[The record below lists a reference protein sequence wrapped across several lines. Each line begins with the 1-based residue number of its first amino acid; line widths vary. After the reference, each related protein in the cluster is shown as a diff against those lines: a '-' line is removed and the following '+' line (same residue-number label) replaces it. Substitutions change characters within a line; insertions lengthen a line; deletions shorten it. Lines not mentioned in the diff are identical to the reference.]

1 MFVVRPK
8 GSFDRSL
15 GQDTWAAL
23 PHSRVRPRNGG
34 MEVSKPGILN
44 GLDDHQ
50 LARRDVVRGAGYGGM
65 GIALALLLAA
75 CGTGAPNAPA
85 SASPGPIKIGILA
98 DLTGPFT
105 TYGTSLANSAQ
116 LAVKE
121 INGKGGIAGRQISV
135 TVEDTQT
142 EVSATVDK
150 AKKLVQSDKVDLV
163 MGPIGSDA
171 NDAAYK
177 TVVTEGS
184 KLLFYTETFE
194 GGKCNPLYF
203 SFGAVPAQQIRPLIP
218 VLQQKYGPKVMLF
231 GADYVWPRRSF
242 EIAKPII
249 QTNGGTV
256 VAELY
261 LPLIAEDFSELV
273 KTVREKQPD
282 YIFSLYPAVWAS
294 AVKAL
299 ADAKLLDTVGV
310 GTIFLGDPDLPGVGA
325 LAENSYTALPFFTAA
340 NAPGVKPFLDAYA
353 AQFGAGKIPSGGE
366 GVGAYDAVYLYKMA
380 VEKAGST
387 DPKAVAAAL
396 SGLGFTGPTGPVTI
410 TPSHYLQQTINLV
423 QAKGGKYVLVDS
435 FPNMDP
441 EEACTP

>member
-1 MFVVRPK
+1 VNSQGTF
-8 GSFDRSL
+8 
-15 GQDTWAAL
+15 
-23 PHSRVRPRNGG
+23 
-34 MEVSKPGILN
+34 N
-44 GLDDHQ
+44 GLDRD
-50 LARRDVVRGAGYGGM
+50 LGPSRDGIRRAGYGGAA
-65 GIALALLLAA
+65 IVLAALLAA
-75 CGTGAPNAPA
+75 CGTGAPNASA
-85 SASPGPIKIGILA
+85 SAAAGPIKIGVLA

-121 INGKGGIAGRQISV
+121 INGKGGIAGRQITV

-142 EVSATVDK
+142 DVSATVDK
-150 AKKLVQSDKVDLV
+150 AKKLIQSDKVDLV

-249 QTNGGTV
+249 QSNGGTV

-273 KTVREKQPD
+273 TTVREKQPD

-353 AQFGAGKIPSGGE
+353 AQYGAGKIPSGGE

-380 VEKAGST
+380 VEKAGSA

-396 SGLGFTGPTGPVTI
+396 SGLSFTGPTGPVTI
-410 TPSHYLQQTINLV
+410 TPSHYLKQTINLV

-435 FPNMDP
+435 FPDMDP

>member
-1 MFVVRPK
+1 MIQRTYI
-8 GSFDRSL
+8 G
-15 GQDTWAAL
+15 
-23 PHSRVRPRNGG
+23 
-34 MEVSKPGILN
+34 PG
-44 GLDDHQ
+44 DHE
-50 LARRDVVRGAGYGGM
+50 LRRLGAGRSPRYRGVA
-65 GIALALLLAA
+65 IALALLVAA
-75 CGTGAPNAPA
+75 CGTGAP
-85 SASPGPIKIGILA
+85 ASPTSGPIKIGILA

-121 INGKGGIAGRQISV
+121 INAKGGIAGRQITV
-135 TVEDTQT
+135 IVEDIQT
-142 EVSATVDK
+142 DVSATVDK
-150 AKKLVQSDKVDLV
+150 ARKLVQSDKVDLV

-177 TVVTEGS
+177 TVVEEGS

-194 GGKCNPLYF
+194 GGKCNELYF

-218 VLQQKYGPKVMLF
+218 VLQKEYGPKVMLF

-249 QTNGGTV
+249 ESNGGTV

-261 LPLIAEDFSELV
+261 LPLIADDFTELV
-273 KTVREKQPD
+273 QTVREKQPD
-282 YIFSLYPAVWAS
+282 YIFSLYPAVWGS
-294 AVKAL
+294 ALKAL
-299 ADAKLLDTVGV
+299 DDANLLDTVGI
-310 GTIFLGDPDLPGVGA
+310 GTIFLGDPDFAGIA
-325 LAENSYTALPFFTAA
+325 DLAEGSYTALPFFTVAD
-340 NAPGVKPFLDAYA
+340 APGAKPFLDAYA
-353 AQFGAGKIPSGGE
+353 AEFGAGQIPSGGE

-396 SGLGFTGPTGPVTI
+396 PGLSFEGPTGPVTI

-423 QAKGGKYVLVDS
+423 QARDGKYVLVDS

-441 EEACTP
+441 EEACTL

>member
-1 MFVVRPK
+1 MNT
-8 GSFDRSL
+8 
-15 GQDTWAAL
+15 Q
-23 PHSRVRPRNGG
+23 
-34 MEVSKPGILN
+34 GILN
-44 GLDDHQ
+44 RLADHS
-50 LARRDVVRGAGYGGM
+50 LKRRDVPRRASYRGM
-65 GIALALLLAA
+65 GMALVLLLSA
-75 CGTGAPNAPA
+75 CATGNPSNSTTP
-85 SASPGPIKIGILA
+85 SSSTSVSSEPIKIGILA

-116 LAVKE
+116 LAIKE
-121 INGKGGIAGRQISV
+121 VNAKGGIAGREITV
-135 TVEDTQT
+135 IVEDAQT
-142 EVSATVDK
+142 DVSATVDK
-150 AKKLVQSDKVDLV
+150 ARKLVQSDKVDLV

-177 TVVTEGS
+177 TVVEEGG

-194 GGKCNPLYF
+194 GGKCNELYF

-218 VLQQKYGPKVMLF
+218 VLQKEYGPKAMLF

-249 QTNGGTV
+249 AENNGTV

-273 KTVREKQPD
+273 RTVREKQPD
-282 YIFSLYPAVWAS
+282 YIFSLYPAVWGS
-294 AVKAL
+294 ALKAL
-299 ADAKLLDTVGV
+299 DDAGLLGGVGI
-310 GTIFLGDPDLPGVGA
+310 GTIFLGDPDFAGVA
-325 LAENSYTALPFFTAA
+325 DLAEGSYTALPFFTVAD
-340 NAPGVKPFLDAYA
+340 APGARPFLDAYA
-353 AQFGAGKIPSGGE
+353 ASFGAGQIPSGGE
-366 GVGAYDAVYLYKMA
+366 GVGAYDAVYLYKAA

-396 SGLGFTGPTGPVTI
+396 PGLSFEGPTGSVTI

-423 QAKGGKYVLVDS
+423 QARDGKYVLVDS

-441 EEACTP
+441 EEACTL